1 MPILFTNVVLIF
13 IYLFMQEELIESL
26 PCTSMGLHDIAARY
40 NFLKSAVESDHM
52 LDERNKETE
61 QKSRG
66 CWLASLRVGRGWTE
80 VLPSELN
87 LEDWMQLDTKRSQQ
101 SRCEVAEVWGDIVGG
116 KESSLRPDC
125 MVSWLKEWQQVT
137 LSCKLEPC
145 FLRPSILSE
154 VRYVGDEAMKHFSAG
169 EWN

>member
-66 CWLASLRVGRGWTE
+66 C
-80 VLPSELN
+80 
-87 LEDWMQLDTKRSQQ
+87 
-101 SRCEVAEVWGDIVGG
+101 
-116 KESSLRPDC
+116 
-125 MVSWLKEWQQVT
+125 
-137 LSCKLEPC
+137 
-145 FLRPSILSE
+145 
-154 VRYVGDEAMKHFSAG
+154 
-169 EWN
+169 